1 MPSWPGT
8 ARTDGDVAG
17 VAGRRPGM
25 TVAEAVD
32 GLPRR
37 VASWGAAMSLAPTS
51 LTGISLALGVCAAVW
66 FTAGSTL
73 GYAAGALALSGS
85 YLAGRPARQL
95 AGRPGGGTRGWQPA
109 AKAVSDRRLAL
120 ACAALTE
127 CGAYASL
134 AAAGP
139 AAGALAAAGLVTGGL
154 VTSPAAGWS
163 GTWQLATTTVIMVAV
178 SQLAVACAS
187 PADRKSTRLNSSHVR
202 ISYAVFCW

>member
-127 CGAYASL
+127 CGAYASP
-134 AAAGP
+134 APAGRP
-139 AAGALAAAGLVTGGL
+139 PEASPGGL
-154 VTSPAAGWS
+154 
-163 GTWQLATTTVIMVAV
+163 TWRLLALPYGGRILLVAV
-178 SQLAVACAS
+178 TAPVLGARGAFFA
-187 PADRKSTRLNSSHVR
+187 LLG
-202 ISYAVFCW
+202 

>member
-85 YLAGRPARQL
+85 YLAGRPAPRLAAGGEGRQRPPARPGL
-95 AGRPGGGTRGWQPA
+95 RSAHRVRGVREPGGGRPGGGRPRGRRAGHRRAGDQPGG
-109 AKAVSDRRLAL
+109 RL
-120 ACAALTE
+120 
-127 CGAYASL
+127 
-134 AAAGP
+134 
-139 AAGALAAAGLVTGGL
+139 
-154 VTSPAAGWS
+154 
-163 GTWQLATTTVIMVAV
+163 
-178 SQLAVACAS
+178 
-187 PADRKSTRLNSSHVR
+187 
-202 ISYAVFCW
+202 